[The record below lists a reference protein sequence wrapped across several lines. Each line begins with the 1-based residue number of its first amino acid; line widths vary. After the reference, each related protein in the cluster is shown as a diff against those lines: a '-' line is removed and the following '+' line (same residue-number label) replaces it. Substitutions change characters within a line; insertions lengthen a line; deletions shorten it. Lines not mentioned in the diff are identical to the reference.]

1 MPVIT
6 FCVKPVHV
14 FIISFIAGMATKLF
28 LNLRNLS
35 VTSGQPSSEQKLG
48 ELEPCSS
55 SANTSCI
62 AVDNDDVQTVFL
74 IVRTW
79 YGQRGFV
86 GSSDG
91 KQVCIYLSLSLC
103 CRAVIVAQ
111 INLRNELRRLSV
123 CFVVMTK
130 LELRAPHG
138 YLFGVNGA
146 GFANG

>member
-1 MPVIT
+1 MVSA
-6 FCVKPVHV
+6 VLLAHRMESKSVS
-14 FIISFIAGMATKLF
+14 IS
-28 LNLRNLS
+28 
-35 VTSGQPSSEQKLG
+35 
-48 ELEPCSS
+48 
-55 SANTSCI
+55 
-62 AVDNDDVQTVFL
+62 
-74 IVRTW
+74 
-79 YGQRGFV
+79 
-86 GSSDG
+86 
-91 KQVCIYLSLSLC
+91 LSLSLC